1 VGGAFTRVGGAFT
14 RVGGAFT
21 RVGGAFT
28 TGAGLNSQ
36 PRVEME
42 PPSIGK
48 YRIPKARLTNKNR
61 QNINEYG
68 LKVPSKKPVN
78 YEPNLN
84 KTAVLMNSS
93 GFNYKKNAAVAQK
106 SSWNNYLKQRAK
118 ANANSR
124 ANKTRRNNKKNKNNT
139 RKVLF

>member
-1 VGGAFTRVGGAFT
+1 
-14 RVGGAFT
+14 
-21 RVGGAFT
+21 
-28 TGAGLNSQ
+28 
-36 PRVEME
+36 ME

-48 YRIPKARLTNKNR
+48 YRIPKPRLTNKNR

-68 LKVPSKKPVN
+68 LKVPSKKPMN

-106 SSWNNYLKQRAK
+106 SSWNNYLKQRA
-118 ANANSR
+118 NANKR
-124 ANKTRRNNKKNKNNT
+124 ANMTKRNKNKNNT
-139 RKVLF
+139 RKTLF

>member
-1 VGGAFTRVGGAFT
+1 MLEDVHGGAFTRVGGAFT

-21 RVGGAFT
+21 NVPA
-28 TGAGLNSQ
+28 LNSQ

-93 GFNYKKNAAVAQK
+93 GFNYKKNAVVAQK
-106 SSWNNYLKQRAK
+106 SSWNNYLKQRA
-118 ANANSR
+118 NSEAR
-124 ANKTRRNNKKNKNNT
+124 ANVTRRNNKKNKNNT

>member
-1 VGGAFTRVGGAFT
+1 
-14 RVGGAFT
+14 
-21 RVGGAFT
+21 
-28 TGAGLNSQ
+28 
-36 PRVEME
+36 ME

-68 LKVPSKKPVN
+68 LKVPSKKSQN

-106 SSWNNYLKQRAK
+106 SSWNNYLKQRANANAK
-118 ANANSR
+118 ANSKANVT
-124 ANKTRRNNKKNKNNT
+124 KRNNKKNKNNT